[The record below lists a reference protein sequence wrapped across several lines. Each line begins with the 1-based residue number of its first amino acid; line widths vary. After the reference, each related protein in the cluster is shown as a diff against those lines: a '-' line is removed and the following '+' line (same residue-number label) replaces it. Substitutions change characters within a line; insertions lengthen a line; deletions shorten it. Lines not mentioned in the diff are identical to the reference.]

1 MSQNVVDTFF
11 EYDKCDIQAD
21 QQGSL
26 HAGRSFCS
34 STLTSASRSRD
45 TATNVARSNTTWALG
60 TSRADAV
67 KNALTQ
73 AGISGASRRSGTARK
88 RRSAPTTPRNAGC
101 RTGVG
106 VSSTGSN
113 VVRDRNNRIHERL
126 RRCGFLH
133 ADISA
138 RASERREKAAHSIH
152 PQTGEN
158 PCRACLD

>member
-1 MSQNVVDTFF
+1 VTPEGSKTYHLTVTAAPPPPSATSPAEEDLLSQNVVDTFF

-34 STLTSASRSRD
+34 STPTSASRSRD

-73 AGISGASRRSGTARK
+73 AGIGGDRIQT
-88 RRSAPTTPRNAGC
+88 
-101 RTGVG
+101 
-106 VSSTGSN
+106 VSYGK
-113 VVRDRNNRIHERL
+113 
-126 RRCGFLH
+126 
-133 ADISA
+133 
-138 RASERREKAAHSIH
+138 EKAFC
-152 PQTGEN
+152 TDN
-158 PCRACLD
+158 PEECWLQNRRGRFVHGK